1 MSLGVLAR
9 KKTLIEHL
17 NAFKITSS
25 YQEVRQFKI
34 SAAVNA
40 ESSVVPNLNAKLG
53 LIQIISDNFDANIS
67 SQNGRKETHGLAT
80 IICQNPSDA
89 RETTERVPIPR
100 LPFNQ
105 LKDVQLKNVNLK
117 FYKGVK
123 DPPMPQ
129 EFALCGVLPL
139 KLLCQQVL
147 SVKSSFIK
155 DFEFIKSILTADNV
169 ADYHGFNTKLTR
181 ESGECLKEKTN
192 IFYTPLIDNKPSDP
206 STILTAML
214 EYKNV
219 TEEAGQAITIFT
231 ADQQL
236 YRVALDII
244 WSNPEKWSTF
254 FVRLSGKHMLMSFI
268 GCVGML
274 MTNSGL
280 TALLKSA
287 FSGVEKM
294 LTGKKFPMNLRALRI
309 VFLELLRGY
318 IDEIHSYDEL
328 VRFIDMLSAQSVL
341 AEHWVNNLIKPVLIM
356 MLYVRAEREADFSLH
371 LYACK
376 EMIPYF
382 FAAGHVNYARYSI
395 CYMRSM

>member
-1 MSLGVLAR
+1 MRPEKIWSTPELHKLYIHHGGTEVNRYRFSCRFIQLMQSDILVLKSPGMSSVFMLKSKASSFIPLIDDDNEDEIDIHMKAVSTQIKKELKELLLDRLHYSKLNHETIFDECSYTLTSLLSLISPSLDKTVPSVIIGNIVTSAVKKACTELQLSLGVLAR

-117 FYKGVK
+117 FYRGVK

-169 ADYHGFNTKLTR
+169 ADYHGFNTKLTQK
-181 ESGECLKEKTN
+181 SGECLKKKQ
-192 IFYTPLIDNKPSDP
+192 IS
-206 STILTAML
+206 STHHLLTI
-214 EYKNV
+214 NR
-219 TEEAGQAITIFT
+219 Q
-231 ADQQL
+231 
-236 YRVALDII
+236 
-244 WSNPEKWSTF
+244 
-254 FVRLSGKHMLMSFI
+254 
-268 GCVGML
+268 
-274 MTNSGL
+274 
-280 TALLKSA
+280 
-287 FSGVEKM
+287 
-294 LTGKKFPMNLRALRI
+294 
-309 VFLELLRGY
+309 
-318 IDEIHSYDEL
+318 IHQ
-328 VRFIDMLSAQSVL
+328 RF
-341 AEHWVNNLIKPVLIM
+341 
-356 MLYVRAEREADFSLH
+356 
-371 LYACK
+371 
-376 EMIPYF
+376 
-382 FAAGHVNYARYSI
+382 
-395 CYMRSM
+395 